1 MNNWDKMLD
10 KVLSDSD
17 ILNEVTE
24 WIENKTE
31 YELLTNPVLKE
42 LLDILYKRELGD
54 D

>member
-1 MNNWDKMLD
+1 MNNWDEMLD